1 MTGRYP
7 PILKMIPGRH
17 DRRLKLICKGH
28 EELNGFMDISGR
40 IARELIRWGL
50 LYRLPAVHYLD
61 AYGGLRPTRLGTTYF
76 IHDEEFHLIFVR
88 KGKADELRKRSK
100 DQLDIELEASS
111 VNWGYQ
117 LDLAKVKG
125 FHFAPID
132 TAFQE
137 MQVQAEQRYVKR
149 GYLPLYEFIA
159 RYGLTFDTLVVAG
172 VLRYLDRRGPDNKI
186 ADYVVGEKAKAL
198 LLISTRW
205 QFTLVRPG
213 MEEELLEC
221 CNVEFRFVRITL
233 ARGKR

>member
-28 EELNGFMDISGR
+28 EELNGFMGISGR

-61 AYGGLRPTRLGTTYF
+61 AYEGLRPTRLGTTYF

-132 TAFQE
+132 PAFQE
-137 MQVQAEQRYVKR
+137 MQVQTEQRYVKR

-159 RYGLTFDTLVVAG
+159 RYGLTFDTLVVRPRPWLKTVCLTSNLACG
-172 VLRYLDRRGPDNKI
+172 SITPIPTPRPICGQPVLP
-186 ADYVVGEKAKAL
+186 V
-198 LLISTRW
+198 
-205 QFTLVRPG
+205 
-213 MEEELLEC
+213 
-221 CNVEFRFVRITL
+221 
-233 ARGKR
+233 